1 MSFVLRVNKLSFD
14 KQIFFFSTDLLKSL
28 PELKQIESFEEL
40 SKATLQIE
48 EFINISND
56 IESLKTQFNNY
67 AIECEKLIQKKQ
79 ELETTEK
86 SINTSN

>member
-1 MSFVLRVNKLSFD
+1 LINK
-14 KQIFFFSTDLLKSL
+14 FFFSTDLLKSL

-56 IESLKTQFNNY
+56 IESLKTEFNNY
-67 AIECEKLIQKKQ
+67 ANECEKLIQKKQ

-86 SINTSN
+86 SINISN